1 MGCQFII
8 ENVTY
13 KNMRFIAIFGQFNI
27 FYSYNCNFMELGGYL
42 MFNIGDKIVYPIHG
56 AGVIESIE
64 EKEILGSKNK
74 YYIMKMPIGDMRVM
88 IPLDNIEALGIR
100 TVIDRS
106 LADTILEILA
116 QSPTEMNKVWTKRYR
131 ENGKKI
137 KEGNIFDIAE
147 IVRNLIILDRAK
159 KLSAGEKKIL
169 ANAKNILLSEI
180 MLVLELENQEAESLL
195 ETTVK

>member
-1 MGCQFII
+1 
-8 ENVTY
+8 
-13 KNMRFIAIFGQFNI
+13 
-27 FYSYNCNFMELGGYL
+27 

>member
-1 MGCQFII
+1 
-8 ENVTY
+8 
-13 KNMRFIAIFGQFNI
+13 
-27 FYSYNCNFMELGGYL
+27 MELGGYL

-180 MLVLELENQEAESLL
+180 MLVLDLENQEAESLL

>member
-1 MGCQFII
+1 
-8 ENVTY
+8 
-13 KNMRFIAIFGQFNI
+13 
-27 FYSYNCNFMELGGYL
+27 

-74 YYIMKMPIGDMRVM
+74 YYIMKMPIGDMSVM

-100 TVIDRS
+100 TVIDRAS
-106 LADTILEILA
+106 TDTVLEILA

-169 ANAKNILLSEI
+169 ANAKNIILSEL
-180 MLVLELENQEAESLL
+180 MLVLELENQEVESLL

>member
-1 MGCQFII
+1 VIIKHTIIFDYKFIEI
-8 ENVTY
+8 
-13 KNMRFIAIFGQFNI
+13 
-27 FYSYNCNFMELGGYL
+27 GGYL

-74 YYIMKMPIGDMRVM
+74 YYIMKMPIGNMSVM

-100 TVIDRS
+100 TVIDKT
-106 LADTILEILA
+106 LTDNVLEILV
-116 QSPTEMNKVWTKRYR
+116 QSPTEMSKVWTKRYR
-131 ENGKKI
+131 ENEKKI
-137 KEGNIFDIAE
+137 KNGNILDIAE

-169 ANAKNILLSEI
+169 SNAKKILLSEL
-180 MLVLELENQEAESLL
+180 MLVLELESQEAEDLL
-195 ETTVK
+195 ESTVKY